1 LTAHDDD
8 KPPVISLAAARAE
21 RDRDFRQERLDITK
35 ELVEI
40 GTAEHELAGV
50 TQHVMFVEW
59 ALYKANLMLDYH
71 DIERSPDA
79 IVELTKMLVR
89 GK

>member
-1 LTAHDDD
+1 MTESDD
-8 KPPVISLAAARAE
+8 KPPISLATERKARE
-21 RDRDFRQERLDITK
+21 RDFDQERADILK
-35 ELVEI
+35 ELEEI
-40 GTAEHELAGV
+40 GVAPDQLASV
-50 TQHVMFVEW
+50 TQHVMFIEW